1 MTVAGIYTRLSS
13 DPDGTSTATARQQ
26 ADCRQLAELR
36 GFVVADVY
44 EDNDISAYKKKV
56 VRPAFERML
65 VDLKAGHIDVVIV
78 WKSDRLARQP
88 RDLERFIDA
97 AEDRNGQLVSVTE
110 PEFSG
115 SSGLLILRM
124 FVAFANHE
132 SGVKSERVVR
142 KLRQSAESGKPHTGG
157 MRPFGYTR
165 QHEHDPVEAPL
176 VRELVARIIGGESVR
191 TVSADWNARGIV
203 TAQGARWVASNMRRL
218 LRSPGLAG
226 LRTYHGTLIAGTWE
240 GIVTR
245 EQWEQ
250 VRAIAE
256 GRTKEKRTVRRHM
269 LSGLAT
275 CGRCGGSLT
284 GTRVLRTSRGEDT
297 AEYRCP
303 AETGCGALTIRT
315 HKLEEVVA
323 ERFFHVVSTPAFT
336 RLVASAIAGQTH
348 TLGLVSSLR
357 EDEASLE
364 QLAKDHYVEHAI
376 SRPEFQAA
384 RMGLEARVEETKRRL
399 AREAS
404 PLLTLPTEPNALRA
418 EWERR
423 GPVWQRALLELVVKK
438 ITVLPVAGNQYL
450 DRVKVTWRV

>member
-36 GFVVADVY
+36 GFADVVVY
-44 EDNDISAYKKKV
+44 EDNDLSAYKKKV

-65 VDLKAGHIDVVIV
+65 VDLKAARIDAVIV

-88 RDLERFIDA
+88 RDLERFLDV
-97 AEDRNGQLVSVTE
+97 AEDRGGALMSVTE

-124 FVAFANHE
+124 MVAFANHE
-132 SGVKSERVVR
+132 SGVKAERVTR
-142 KLRQSAESGKPHTGG
+142 KLRELAESGQPHTGG

-165 QHEHDPVEAPL
+165 DHAHHPVEAPL
-176 VRELVARIIGGESVR
+176 VRELVTRLVGGESCR
-191 TVSADWNARGIV
+191 TISADWNARGIG
-203 TAQGARWVASNMRRL
+203 TAQGARWSASNMRRL
-218 LRSPGLAG
+218 VRSPGLAG
-226 LRTYHGTLIAGTWE
+226 LRTYHGTLVDGTWE
-240 GIVTR
+240 GIVSR

-256 GRTKEKRTVRRHM
+256 GRTREKRTIRRHLLTGIAKCGHCGKG
-269 LSGLAT
+269 LS
-275 CGRCGGSLT
+275 
-284 GTRVLRTSRGEDT
+284 GTRVLRTKRGTDT
-297 AEYRCP
+297 IEYRCS
-303 AETGCGALTIRT
+303 AETGCGRLTIRA
-315 HKLEEVVA
+315 HKLEDEV
-323 ERFFHVVSTPAFT
+323 RDRLFHVVTTPAFE
-336 RLVASAIAGQTH
+336 RLVASAVAGQTH
-348 TLGLVSSLR
+348 TLGLVASLR

-384 RMGLEARVEETKRRL
+384 RLGLEARVEETKRRL

-404 PLLTLPTEPNALRA
+404 PLLTLPTAPGALRL

-423 GPVWQRALLELVVKK
+423 GPVWQRSILEVVVNK

-450 DRVKVTWRV
+450 DRVVVKWKV

>member
-1 MTVAGIYTRLSS
+1 MTIAGIYTRLSS

-26 ADCRQLAELR
+26 QDCRQLAELR
-36 GFVVADVY
+36 GFAVAQVY
-44 EDNDISAYKKKV
+44 EDNDLSAYKKKV

-65 VDLKAGHIDVVIV
+65 VDLKSGRVDVVIV

-97 AEDRNGQLVSVTE
+97 AEDRKGQLISVTE

-142 KLRQSAESGKPHTGG
+142 KLRQSAEAGAPHTGG

-165 QHEHDPVEAPL
+165 QHEHHPVEAPL
-176 VRELVARIIGGESVR
+176 VRELIARVIGGESVR
-191 TVSADWNARGIV
+191 TISADWNERGIV

-256 GRTKEKRTVRRHM
+256 GRTREKRTVRRH
-269 LSGLAT
+269 LLTGLAR
-275 CGRCGGSLT
+275 CGRCGRGLT

-297 AEYRCP
+297 IEYRC
-303 AETGCGALTIRT
+303 AVETGCGGLTMRA
-315 HKLEEVVA
+315 HKLEEIVTT
-323 ERFFHVVSTPAFT
+323 RFFHVVTTPAFEQ
-336 RLVASAIAGQTH
+336 LVASAVAGQSH
-348 TLGLVSSLR
+348 TLGLVSALR
-357 EDEASLE
+357 EDEAALE

-384 RMGLEARVEETKRRL
+384 RLGLEARVEETKRRL
-399 AREAS
+399 AHEAS
-404 PLLTLPTEPNALRA
+404 PLLTLPTAPGALRA

-423 GPVWQRALLELVVKK
+423 GPVWQRAVLEVVVEK
-438 ITVLPVAGNQYL
+438 ITVLPVAKNQYL
-450 DRVKVTWRV
+450 DRVEITWRA